1 VTIGILGGGQ
11 LGYMLALAGYPL
23 GLHFRFLD
31 PSPEA
36 PVGRIAQRVTAEYK
50 DHSALA
56 KFAAGLELVTYE
68 FENVPVEA
76 TRFLAQRVPV
86 YPPPAALEAAQDRV
100 NEKHLFQQLNIPTI
114 EFVAVSSVKE
124 FESIAKKFGF
134 PAVLKT
140 CRLGY
145 DGKGQWILRSAE
157 DVPRVK
163 SELSSMRFP
172 SAHKTAPFIL
182 ERFVAFTRELSVLA
196 VRTRD
201 GETAVYPL
209 IENHH
214 RGGILRLSLAPAPR
228 LDPAVQRAAEDSAR
242 RVLQSLNYAGVL
254 AIEFFECDGR
264 LLANEM
270 APRVH
275 NSGHWTIEGAVTSQF
290 ENHLRA
296 VLSLPLGSTAATG
309 HSAMLNLIGDLPD
322 SAEVLALSDAHLHLY
337 GKSPRPGRKLGHV
350 TLRAASPE
358 RLALR
363 LSELPS
369 FFHRPDFCLNSA
381 LDQMSQI

>member
-36 PVGRIAQRVTAEYK
+36 PVGRIAQRVTADYT
-50 DHSALA
+50 DQTALE
-56 KFAAGLELVTYE
+56 KFSTGLELVTYE

-76 TRFLAQRVPV
+76 ARFLAGRVPV
-86 YPPPAALEAAQDRV
+86 YPPPAALETAQDRLA
-100 NEKHLFQQLNIPTI
+100 EKDLFRKLGIATT
-114 EFVAVSSVKE
+114 EFAPVSNPGELDAAVKTL
-124 FESIAKKFGF
+124 GL

-140 CRLGY
+140 SRMGY
-145 DGKGQWILRSAE
+145 DGKGQWFLRTAQ
-157 DVPRVK
+157 DVAKAK
-163 SELSSMRFP
+163 SEMPPVKL
-172 SAHKTAPFIL
+172 IL
-182 ERFVAFTRELSVLA
+182 ERFVPFTRELSVLA
-196 VRTRD
+196 VRSRN
-201 GETAVYPL
+201 GESAIYPL
-209 IENHH
+209 VENHH
-214 RGGILRLSLAPAPR
+214 RSGILRLSLAPAPR
-228 LDPAVQRAAEDSAR
+228 LEPSIQRAAENAAR
-242 RVLQSLNYAGVL
+242 RVLESLKYVGVL
-254 AIEFFECDGR
+254 AIEFFEHHGE

-296 VLSLPLGSTAATG
+296 VLGLPLGSTGPAG
-309 HSAMLNLIGDLPD
+309 HCAMLNLIGDLPD
-322 SAEVLALSDAHLHLY
+322 SSEVLAVPDAHLHLY

-363 LSELPS
+363 LSELPA
-369 FFHRPDFCLNSA
+369 FFHRPDFCLDAALAPSA
-381 LDQMSQI
+381 SLRA

>member
-1 VTIGILGGGQ
+1 MTIGILGGGQ

-36 PVGRIAQRVTAEYK
+36 PVGRIAQRVTADYT
-50 DHSALA
+50 DHAALE
-56 KFAAGLELVTYE
+56 KFSSGLELVTYE

-76 TRFLAQRVPV
+76 ARFLAERVPV
-86 YPPPAALEAAQDRV
+86 YPPPAALETAQDRLT
-100 NEKHLFQQLNIPTI
+100 EKGLFQELGISTT
-114 EFVAVSSVKE
+114 EFLAISTHSEFDSAV
-124 FESIAKKFGF
+124 KKLGL

-140 CRLGY
+140 SRMGY

-157 DVPRVK
+157 DVAKAK
-163 SELSSMRFP
+163 SELP
-172 SAHKTAPFIL
+172 SVRLIL
-182 ERFVAFTRELSVLA
+182 ERFVPFTRELSVLA
-196 VRTRD
+196 VRSRS
-201 GETAVYPL
+201 GETAFYPL
-209 IENHH
+209 VENHH
-214 RGGILRLSLAPAPR
+214 RCGILRVSLAPAPH
-228 LDPAVQRAAEDSAR
+228 LEPHIQRAAEDVAR
-242 RVLQSLNYAGVL
+242 RVLESLKYVGVL
-254 AIEFFECDGR
+254 AIEFFEHEGR

-296 VLSLPLGSTAATG
+296 VLGMPLGSTGPAG
-309 HSAMLNLIGDLPD
+309 YCAMLNLIGDLPD
-322 SAEVLALSDAHLHLY
+322 SSEVLAVPDAHLHLY

-350 TLRAASPE
+350 TLRASSPE

-363 LSELPS
+363 LSELPP
-369 FFHRPDFCLNSA
+369 FFHRPDFCLDAVLAHTNPIA
-381 LDQMSQI
+381 R

>member
-36 PVGRIAQRVTAEYK
+36 PVGRIAQRVTANYTDEA
-50 DHSALA
+50 ALE
-56 KFAAGLELVTYE
+56 KFASGLELVTYE

-76 TRFLAQRVPV
+76 ARFLSERVPV
-86 YPPPAALEAAQDRV
+86 YPPPAALEAAQDRLA
-100 NEKHLFQQLNIPTI
+100 EKSLFRKLGIATT
-114 EFVAVSSVKE
+114 EFAPVSTAAE
-124 FESIAKKFGF
+124 FEAAVKTIGL

-140 CRLGY
+140 SRMGY
-145 DGKGQWILRSAE
+145 DGKGQWILRTAE
-157 DVPRVK
+157 DVAKAK
-163 SELSSMRFP
+163 SELP
-172 SAHKTAPFIL
+172 SVKLIL
-182 ERFVAFTRELSVLA
+182 ERFVPFTRELSVLA
-196 VRTRD
+196 VRCRT
-201 GETAVYPL
+201 GESAIYPL
-209 IENHH
+209 VENHH
-214 RGGILRLSLAPAPR
+214 RSGILRLSLAPAQR
-228 LDPAVQRAAEDSAR
+228 LDPDIQRAAERAAH
-242 RVLQSLNYAGVL
+242 RVLESLKYIGVL
-254 AIEFFECDGR
+254 AIEFFEHQGE

-296 VLSLPLGSTAATG
+296 VLGLPLGSTGPAG
-309 HSAMLNLIGDLPD
+309 HCAMLNLIGDLPD
-322 SAEVLALSDAHLHLY
+322 SAEVLAVPDAHLHLY

-363 LSELPS
+363 LSELPA
-369 FFHRPDFCLNSA
+369 FFHRPDFCLDAALAPSA
-381 LDQMSQI
+381 SLRA

>member
-36 PVGRIAQRVTAEYK
+36 PVGRIAQRVTADYT
-50 DHSALA
+50 DQAALE
-56 KFAAGLELVTYE
+56 KFASGLELITYE

-76 TRFLAQRVPV
+76 ANFLAERVPV
-86 YPPPAALEAAQDRV
+86 YPPPAALEAAQDRLA
-100 NEKHLFQQLNIPTI
+100 EKDLFRKLGIATT
-114 EFVAVSSVKE
+114 EFGPVSNPGELDAAVK
-124 FESIAKKFGF
+124 ALGL

-140 CRLGY
+140 SRMGY
-145 DGKGQWILRSAE
+145 DGKGQWILRTAE
-157 DVPRVK
+157 DVAKAK
-163 SELSSMRFP
+163 SELP
-172 SAHKTAPFIL
+172 PVKLIL
-182 ERFVAFTRELSVLA
+182 ERFVPFSRELSVLA
-196 VRTRD
+196 VRSRN
-201 GETAVYPL
+201 GETAIYPL
-209 IENHH
+209 VENHH
-214 RGGILRLSLAPAPR
+214 RNGILRLSLAPAPH
-228 LDPAVQRAAEDSAR
+228 LEPSIQRAAERAAHR
-242 RVLQSLNYAGVL
+242 ILESLKYVGVL
-254 AIEFFECDGR
+254 AIEFFEHQGE

-296 VLSLPLGSTAATG
+296 VLGLPLGSTGPAG
-309 HSAMLNLIGDLPD
+309 HCAMLNLIGDLPE
-322 SAEVLALSDAHLHLY
+322 SAAVLAVPDAHLHLY
-337 GKSPRPGRKLGHV
+337 GKSPRSGRKLGHV

-363 LSELPS
+363 LSELPA
-369 FFHRPDFCLNSA
+369 FFHRPDFCLDAALAPSA
-381 LDQMSQI
+381 SLRA

>member
-36 PVGRIAQRVTAEYK
+36 PVGRIAQRVTADYTDEA
-50 DHSALA
+50 ALE
-56 KFAAGLELVTYE
+56 KFSSGLELVTYE

-76 TRFLAQRVPV
+76 ARFLAERVPV
-86 YPPPAALEAAQDRV
+86 YPPPAALEAAQDRLA
-100 NEKHLFQQLNIPTI
+100 EKSLFRKLGIPTT
-114 EFVAVSSVKE
+114 EFASVSNHSE
-124 FESIAKKFGF
+124 FDAAAKTIGL
-134 PAVLKT
+134 PGILKT
-140 CRLGY
+140 CRMGY
-145 DGKGQWILRSAE
+145 DGKGQWILRTAE
-157 DVPRVK
+157 DVAKAK
-163 SELSSMRFP
+163 SELP
-172 SAHKTAPFIL
+172 AVQLIL
-182 ERFVAFTRELSVLA
+182 ERFVPFTREISVLA
-196 VRTRD
+196 VRSRT
-201 GETAVYPL
+201 GEIAIYPL
-209 IENHH
+209 VENHH
-214 RGGILRLSLAPAPR
+214 RSGILRLSLAPAPR
-228 LDPAVQRAAEDSAR
+228 LDPDIQRAAERAAQ
-242 RVLQSLNYAGVL
+242 RVLESLKYVGVL
-254 AIEFFECDGR
+254 AIEFFEHQGE

-296 VLSLPLGSTAATG
+296 VLGLPLGSTGPAG
-309 HSAMLNLIGDLPD
+309 HCAMLNLIGDLPD
-322 SAEVLALSDAHLHLY
+322 SAEVLAVPDAHLHLY

-363 LSELPS
+363 LSELPA
-369 FFHRPDFCLNSA
+369 FFHRPDFCLDAALAPSA
-381 LDQMSQI
+381 SLRT

>member
-36 PVGRIAQRVTAEYK
+36 PVGRIAQRVTADYM
-50 DHSALA
+50 DHAALE
-56 KFAAGLELVTYE
+56 KFSSGLELVTYE

-76 TRFLAQRVPV
+76 ARFLAERVPV
-86 YPPPAALEAAQDRV
+86 YPPPAALEAAQDRLA
-100 NEKHLFQQLNIPTI
+100 EKSLFRTLGIATT
-114 EFVAVSSVKE
+114 EFAPVSNPGELDAAVKTL
-124 FESIAKKFGF
+124 GL

-140 CRLGY
+140 SRMGY
-145 DGKGQWILRSAE
+145 DGKGQWILRTVD
-157 DVPRVK
+157 DVAKAK
-163 SELSSMRFP
+163 SELP
-172 SAHKTAPFIL
+172 PVKLIL
-182 ERFVAFTRELSVLA
+182 ERFVPFTRELSVLA
-196 VRTRD
+196 VRSRN
-201 GETAVYPL
+201 GESAIYPL
-209 IENHH
+209 VENHH
-214 RGGILRLSLAPAPR
+214 RSGILRLSIAPAPR
-228 LDPAVQRAAEDSAR
+228 LEAPIQRAAENAAR
-242 RVLQSLNYAGVL
+242 RVLESLKYVGVL
-254 AIEFFECDGR
+254 AIEFFEHQGE

-296 VLSLPLGSTAATG
+296 VLGLPLGSPGPAG
-309 HSAMLNLIGDLPD
+309 HCAMLNLIGDLPD
-322 SAEVLALSDAHLHLY
+322 SAEVLAVPDAHLHLY
-337 GKSPRPGRKLGHV
+337 GKSPRPGRKLGHL

-363 LSELPS
+363 LSELPA
-369 FFHRPDFCLNSA
+369 FFHRPDFCLAAALAPSA
-381 LDQMSQI
+381 PDPVTK

>member
-1 VTIGILGGGQ
+1 MTIGILGGGQ

-36 PVGRIAQRVTAEYK
+36 PVGRIAQRVTANYTDEA
-50 DHSALA
+50 ALE
-56 KFAAGLELVTYE
+56 KFASGLELVTYE

-76 TRFLAQRVPV
+76 ARFLSERVPV
-86 YPPPAALEAAQDRV
+86 YPPPAALEAAQDRLA
-100 NEKHLFQQLNIPTI
+100 EKSLFRKLGIATT
-114 EFVAVSSVKE
+114 EFAPVSNAAE
-124 FESIAKKFGF
+124 FEAAVKTIGL

-140 CRLGY
+140 SRMGY
-145 DGKGQWILRSAE
+145 DGKGQWILLTAE
-157 DVPRVK
+157 DVAKAK
-163 SELSSMRFP
+163 SELP
-172 SAHKTAPFIL
+172 SVKLIL
-182 ERFVAFTRELSVLA
+182 ERFVPFTRELSVLA
-196 VRTRD
+196 VRCRT
-201 GETAVYPL
+201 GESAIYPL
-209 IENHH
+209 VENHH
-214 RGGILRLSLAPAPR
+214 RSGILRLSLAPAQR
-228 LDPAVQRAAEDSAR
+228 LDPDIQRAAERAAHR
-242 RVLQSLNYAGVL
+242 ILESLKYIGVL
-254 AIEFFECDGR
+254 AIEFFEHQGE

-296 VLSLPLGSTAATG
+296 VLGLPLGSTGPAG
-309 HSAMLNLIGDLPD
+309 HCAMLNLIGDLPD
-322 SAEVLALSDAHLHLY
+322 SAEVLAVPDAHLHLY

-363 LSELPS
+363 LSELPA
-369 FFHRPDFCLNSA
+369 FFHRPDFCLDAALAPSA
-381 LDQMSQI
+381 SLRA

>member
-36 PVGRIAQRVTAEYK
+36 PVGRIAQRVTADYT
-50 DHSALA
+50 DQAALE
-56 KFAAGLELVTYE
+56 KFSSGLELVTYE

-76 TRFLAQRVPV
+76 ANFLAERVPV
-86 YPPPAALEAAQDRV
+86 YPPPAALEAAQDRLA
-100 NEKHLFQQLNIPTI
+100 EKSLFRKLGITTA
-114 EFVAVSSVKE
+114 EFAAVSNPTE
-124 FESIAKKFGF
+124 LDAALRTLGL

-140 CRLGY
+140 SRMGY
-145 DGKGQWILRSAE
+145 DGKGQWILRTAQ
-157 DVPRVK
+157 DVAKAK
-163 SELSSMRFP
+163 SEMP
-172 SAHKTAPFIL
+172 SVKLIL
-182 ERFVAFTRELSVLA
+182 ERFVPFTRELSVLA
-196 VRTRD
+196 VRSRN
-201 GETAVYPL
+201 GETAIYPL
-209 IENHH
+209 VENHH
-214 RGGILRLSLAPAPR
+214 RSGILRLSLAPAPR
-228 LDPAVQRAAEDSAR
+228 LDPPIQRAAENVAH
-242 RVLQSLNYAGVL
+242 RVLESLKYVGVL
-254 AIEFFECDGR
+254 AIEFFEHQGE

-296 VLSLPLGSTAATG
+296 VLGLPLGSTGPAG
-309 HSAMLNLIGDLPD
+309 HCAMLNLIGDIPE
-322 SAEVLALSDAHLHLY
+322 SAEVLAVPDAHLHLY

-363 LSELPS
+363 LSELPA
-369 FFHRPDFCLNSA
+369 FFHSPDFCLDAALAHSA
-381 LDQMSQI
+381 SLPA